1 MRTGEKRIHYLKI
14 IRQLSTYKKRKC
26 LKKEERRVND
36 ISSAAT
42 FPLWVYLTIYS
53 YALSGNVAPQ
63 WQECI
68 VFKKSAFFLKH
79 LMHMRWLQHKT
90 VQSNMAAP
98 FISKQKMH
106 THFAMWRIRCQSRSI
121 DITYKYKNSTITKT
135 ITMRHEKTV
144 NSALTLSND
153 CWQTAGNL
161 LNYEIATSLQK

>member
-14 IRQLSTYKKRKC
+14 IRQLSTYRKKKW
-26 LKKEERRVND
+26 LKKEEKIVYD

-42 FPLWVYLTIYS
+42 LPLCVFVTMYS

-63 WQECI
+63 WQERI
-68 VFKKSAFFLKH
+68 VFKKSACFLKH
-79 LMHMRWLQHKT
+79 LMHMRWLQRKT

-106 THFAMWRIRCQSRSI
+106 FAMWRIRCQSRSI
-121 DITYKYKNSTITKT
+121 DSTYKYKNSTITKT
-135 ITMRHEKTV
+135 IMMRRDKTV

-153 CWQTAGNL
+153 CGRTAGNL
-161 LNYEIATSLQK
+161 LSYELTTGLQK